1 MKKILSILVVLSLF
15 SCKNQEESIK
25 NQTQPETKKS
35 SVAGESIH
43 QFTVK
48 DINGNDFNFSS
59 LKGKK
64 ILVVNTASQS
74 GLVSQYEQLQ
84 ALYEEFGK
92 SNFVVVA
99 FPSNDFQEQEPGT
112 NAEIAEFCKKN
123 YDITFPIME
132 KTTVKGENI
141 SPVYKFLTQRL
152 KNGIE
157 NSEVEWSFQ
166 KYLIDEEGQ
175 LVRVLPAQI
184 VPIDENIISWIKS

>member
-1 MKKILSILVVLSLF
+1 MKKILSILAILSII

-25 NQTQPETKKS
+25 SQSQRETKKS
-35 SVAGESIH
+35 TFVGESIH

-48 DINGNDFNFSS
+48 DINGNDFNFAS
-59 LKGKK
+59 LRGKK

-92 SNFVVVA
+92 DKFVVVA
-99 FPSNDFQEQEPGT
+99 FPSNDFQNQEPGT

-123 YDITFPIME
+123 YKITFPIME
-132 KTTVKGENI
+132 KTVVKGENM

-157 NSEVEWSFQ
+157 NSDIEWSFQ
-166 KYLIDEEGQ
+166 KYLLDEEGQ
-175 LVRVLPAQI
+175 LVKGLPAQI
-184 VPIDENIISWIKS
+184 VPIDDSIISWIKS